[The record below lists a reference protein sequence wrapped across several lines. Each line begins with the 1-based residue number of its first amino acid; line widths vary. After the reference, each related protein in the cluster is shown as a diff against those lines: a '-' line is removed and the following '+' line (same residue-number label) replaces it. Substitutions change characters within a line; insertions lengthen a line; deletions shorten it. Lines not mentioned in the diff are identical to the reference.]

1 MIKIISWQSSSSSS
15 SLTTAKALA
24 VAQEMEESTVVNP
37 AHPSNLSR
45 KIISI
50 AAGEAHTL
58 ALTADGKV
66 YSWGRGT
73 FGRLGTGSEED
84 RHFPVRVSFFG
95 SDDEREDKLKIVGI
109 AAGAYHSLALAGSM
123 DKMKF
128 DSVDLLLVLV
138 YDEGTVSSYE
148 AINIDYRRCLRGV
161 VHYLMQNSFSFFST
175 FATFFAK
182 KL

>member
-1 MIKIISWQSSSSSS
+1 
-15 SLTTAKALA
+15 
-24 VAQEMEESTVVNP
+24 MEETVVNP
-37 AHPSNLSR
+37 AQPANLSR

-95 SDDEREDKLKIVGI
+95 SDDDDEREEQLKIVGI
-109 AAGAYHSLALAGSM
+109 AAGAYHSLALADDGS
-123 DKMKF
+123 
-128 DSVDLLLVLV
+128 VWAWGYNICILY
-138 YDEGTVSSYE
+138 YDPFRNKNMLHE
-148 AINIDYRRCLRGV
+148 I
-161 VHYLMQNSFSFFST
+161 
-175 FATFFAK
+175 
-182 KL
+182 